1 MGRRVHRSHSVLAP
15 RKRAERAIL
24 GRERMNVS
32 ALTLRFDAEQGG
44 FDNTALGAFQQTR
57 DVLSV
62 VEHFFM
68 HDGLPWLLLVLTWKP
83 HRHLEPRRPPSEGE
97 QRLRPADRL
106 TDADKALHEALRAW
120 RNRQA
125 KADGRPPY
133 IILSATEL
141 AAVAEARPRTRADLL
156 AIKGVGPG
164 KADRFGEAV
173 LGLVAEHTKV
183 TEAAAPETTA
193 DEAADG

>member
-1 MGRRVHRSHSVLAP
+1 MKVT
-15 RKRAERAIL
+15 
-24 GRERMNVS
+24 
-32 ALTLRFDAEQGG
+32 ALTLPFDAEHGG
-44 FDNTALGAFQQTR
+44 FDSTALDAFQETR

-62 VEHFFM
+62 VEHFFV
-68 HDGLPWLLLVLTWKP
+68 HDGLPWLLLVLTWKA
-83 HRHLEPRRPPSEGE
+83 HRHLEPKRPPSEGE
-97 QRLRPADRL
+97 RRLRPVDQLA
-106 TDADKALHEALRAW
+106 DADKPLHEALRAW

-133 IILSATEL
+133 IILNAAEL

-156 AIKGVGPG
+156 AIKGIGPG

-173 LGLVAEHTKV
+173 LGLVAEHIKV
-183 TEAAAPETTA
+183 TEASTPESTA